1 MEDNS
6 MKKHITLVAAFHIG
20 FSAIGLI
27 GSLIMFFI
35 FSFAGSFVE
44 DVDVAETVLH
54 FIGTFLP
61 TMFIMV
67 ALLGLTGG
75 IGLLSFQR
83 WARILAMIVSAVGCL
98 FFPIGTAIGI
108 YSLWVLMQDDT
119 VKLFH

>member
-1 MEDNS
+1 MEENN
-6 MKKHITLVAAFHIG
+6 MKKHVTLVAAFHIG

-27 GSLIMFFI
+27 GSMIMFFI

-44 DVDVAETVLH
+44 DVEVAGAVMQ

-61 TMFIMV
+61 TMFILI
-67 ALLGLTGG
+67 ALLGLIGG
-75 IGLLSFQR
+75 IGLLSLQR
-83 WARILAMIVSAVGCL
+83 WARILALVISAVSCL

-119 VKLFH
+119 VKLFR